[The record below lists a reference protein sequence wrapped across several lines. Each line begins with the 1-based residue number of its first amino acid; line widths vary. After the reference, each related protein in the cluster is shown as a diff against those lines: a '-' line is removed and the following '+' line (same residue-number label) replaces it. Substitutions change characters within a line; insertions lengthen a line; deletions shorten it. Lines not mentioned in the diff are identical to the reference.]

1 MSKVYLF
8 LATGNEEIEALTVVD
23 LLRRA
28 GICIE
33 TVSISDSLDVTGAH
47 GIDVKADRLFKDVD
61 FDDASMLVLPGGN
74 PGYKNLGAFE
84 PLMKLVTD
92 FIHAGKYVAAICGAP
107 TVLGK
112 RNLLQGYTACCYP
125 DMEDALL
132 GATVSYDRVC
142 VDRNLITSRGM
153 GTAIDFSLEIIRILV
168 NQETA
173 DKLATGIVYRT
184 K

>member
-28 GICIE
+28 GISIE
-33 TVSISDSLDVTGAH
+33 TVSITGSLEVVGAH
-47 GIDVKADRLFKDVD
+47 GICVKADRLFDEAN
-61 FDDASMLVLPGGN
+61 FEDASMLVLPGGN
-74 PGYKNLGAFE
+74 PGYSNLGACE
-84 PLMKLVTD
+84 PLMQLVSD
-92 FIHAGKYVAAICGAP
+92 FLSSGKKVAAICGAP

-132 GATVSYDRVC
+132 GANVSYEKVC

-153 GTAIDFSLEIIRILV
+153 GTAIDFSLEIIRILL